1 MNSLNLIHH
10 YHDIL
15 HRPGMAQD
23 SWDALIPHLRG
34 DRLTFGERPLCTV
47 LRPLFYS
54 PAEWSYLQ
62 GQTTTVLRAF
72 DRLSRLMLVD
82 AELRRQVH
90 LTPEEEYL
98 IGLDHGYETT
108 IPTARLDSFFAR
120 NADGTRTLN
129 YVEFNGES
137 PASMAYQD
145 VLGSRFLQ
153 IPAMQEMAKSYHLRL
168 LESRAAA
175 LETILHI
182 YYEWRGNRAK
192 LPDIAIVDWAGV
204 PTTTEF
210 HLFVDYFAQHGIH
223 ALICTP
229 AELEFRN
236 GQMFANGTPVDFVYK
251 RVLITELLQAYGLNH
266 PIVDALKARAICVMN
281 PFTCK
286 LLHKKASFAVAT
298 DERNAH
304 LLTPEERQ
312 TILAHVPWTRVVEER
327 RTFDVAGNPID
338 LLSWASANRDHLV
351 LKPNDEYGGKG
362 VIIGWEVPQDAWDAA
377 LQDSLEHPSIVQER
391 ATIAYE
397 DFPTMDVEGNLVL
410 AQRLVDCDPFLF
422 RGEAVTGCLTRLSS
436 VTLLNVTAGGGSIVP
451 VFVAEEK

>member
-1 MNSLNLIHH
+1 MNSLDTIHH

-23 SWDALIPHLRG
+23 SWGALIPNLRG
-34 DRLTFGERPLCTV
+34 DRLTFGDRPLCTV

-54 PAEWSYLQ
+54 PVEWDYLQ
-62 GQTTTVLRAF
+62 RQTTTVLRAF
-72 DRLSRLMLVD
+72 DRLARLMLDD
-82 AELRRQVH
+82 ADLRGQVY

-98 IGLDHGYETT
+98 LSLNHGYATT

-153 IPAMQEMAKSYHLRL
+153 IPAMQEMAQTYNLRL

-182 YYEWRGNRAK
+182 YYEWRGNRDK
-192 LPDIAIVDWAGV
+192 LPDIAIVDWADV

-223 ALICTP
+223 AQICTP
-229 AELEFRN
+229 DELEFHN
-236 GQMFANGTPVDFVYK
+236 GQMFASGQPVDFIYK
-251 RVLITELLQAYGLNH
+251 RVLITEMLQTYGLNH
-266 PIVDALKARAICVMN
+266 PIVEALEANAICVMN

-286 LLHKKASFAVAT
+286 LLHKKASFAVVT
-298 DERNAH
+298 DERNTH

-327 RTFDVAGNPID
+327 TTLDMVGNPID
-338 LLSWASANRDHLV
+338 LLPWSSANRDHLV

-377 LQDSLEHPSIVQER
+377 LQDSLDHPSIVQER

-422 RGEAVTGCLTRLSS
+422 RGESVTGCLTRLSS

-451 VFVAEEK
+451 VFVAEKK